1 MFHQHIVY
9 VERDESDSLVAV
21 SANQYLLMR
30 QADVGSPT
38 REAPAIPSGPV
49 CQSLGQRV
57 VANASQ
63 SYPCAS
69 TSAER
74 TGEAL
79 EPGSLLNTFTS
90 ELHPSASGT
99 LQYATGAD
107 GSTWEAC
114 LAQAFRDESQSE
126 NQTSSSPS
134 GDYTEEE
141 HPGASA
147 RTYNSQEAHLNGSCK
162 PCRFFQLR
170 MAGCRKASSCK
181 FCHFCTRDSAKEE
194 RRRYKAQRRRY
205 KQAQKQ
211 QVAQRNFGQFDQE

>member
-9 VERDESDSLVAV
+9 VEPDESDSLVAV

-74 TGEAL
+74 TGAL

-90 ELHPSASGT
+90 ELPSASGT

-114 LAQAFRDESQSE
+114 LAQAFRDESSE